1 MDQLTHSNPPLNSMV
16 CFSVYAAGLAFNRLY
31 RGLLERFNLT
41 YPQFLVL
48 VALQQRGPLNVG
60 QLGEALFLETNT
72 LTPLLQRMQKL
83 GLITRQR
90 SAKDERV
97 VHIALS
103 EKGAKLNIEL
113 GCVPPQV
120 LDATHLPMTEISA
133 LTQKLNTLAE
143 ALREHTQPNQ
153 RTL

>member
-1 MDQLTHSNPPLNSMV
+1 MV

-31 RGLLERFNLT
+31 RGLLEQFGLT

-48 VALQQRGPLNVG
+48 VALQQRGPMNVG
-60 QLGEALFLETNT
+60 QLGDALYLETNT

-90 SAKDERV
+90 TVKDERV
-97 VHIALS
+97 VNVALS
-103 EKGAKLNIEL
+103 EKGLKLNIEL

-120 LDATHLPMTEISA
+120 LEATHLPLAEISA

-143 ALREHTQPNQ
+143 ALREHTQPNK
-153 RTL
+153 RIAL

>member
-1 MDQLTHSNPPLNSMV
+1 MV

-31 RGLLERFNLT
+31 RGLLEQFGLT

-48 VALQQRGPLNVG
+48 VALQQRGPMNVG
-60 QLGEALFLETNT
+60 QLGDALYLETNT

-90 SAKDERV
+90 TVKDERV
-97 VHIALS
+97 VNVALS
-103 EKGAKLNIEL
+103 EKGLKLNIEL

-120 LDATHLPMTEISA
+120 LEATHLPIDEISA

-143 ALREHTQPNQ
+143 ALREHTQPNK
-153 RTL
+153 RIAL